1 MLDNLDENTK
11 NQTIGLYLQSI
22 QAPFFIYVD
31 DKEMLELNSPRT
43 LLLIIGW
50 LITIDNHFDKIDDK
64 IMKTASKI
72 DFTPKNF
79 ENTQIDKQ
87 LDQQFQESVKA
98 KTSIKTER
106 LFEDSREEVIYYRNL
121 IEAKKNHIKK

>member
-1 MLDNLDENTK
+1 
-11 NQTIGLYLQSI
+11 
-22 QAPFFIYVD
+22 
-31 DKEMLELNSPRT
+31 
-43 LLLIIGW
+43 
-50 LITIDNHFDKIDDK
+50 
-64 IMKTASKI
+64 MKTASKI

-106 LFEDSREEVIYYRNL
+106 LFEDSRGEVIYYRNL